1 MSQYAEDDFLML
13 SGIQHFAFCR
23 RQWALIHIEQQWA
36 ENLRTIEGE
45 YLHER
50 VHDQSIKEKRKELS
64 VIRGM
69 PIQSYLMGIS
79 GACDVVEFRESK
91 TGVSLSGYQ
100 GIYEIIPIEYKRG
113 KPKTDDIDIVQ
124 LTAQAMCLEEMLV
137 TTITKG
143 YLFYGEIRRRQEVL
157 FTEESRNRVRS
168 ITEEMHQLY
177 KAHHTPKVKV
187 IAKCKSCSIKDL
199 CLPALNKKKSVKD
212 YIIKRIVE

>member
-50 VHDQSIKEKRKELS
+50 VHDQSIKEKRGELS

-69 PIQSYLMGIS
+69 PVHSYSLGIS
-79 GACDVVEFRESK
+79 GACDAVEFRQSK
-91 TGVSLSGYQ
+91 AGVPISNYEGT
-100 GIYEIIPIEYKRG
+100 YEIIPIEYKRG
-113 KPKTDDIDIVQ
+113 KPKKDDVDIVQ

-143 YLFYGEIRRRQEVL
+143 YLFYGEIKHRQEVW
-157 FTEESRNRVRS
+157 FTEEIRNRVRCL
-168 ITEEMHQLY
+168 TEEMQQLY
-177 KAHHTPKVKV
+177 KLHHTPKVRV
-187 IAKCKSCSIKDL
+187 TAKCKSCSIKDL

-212 YIIKRIVE
+212 YIKRILE